1 MFATLVPLSF
11 PRIMT
16 GKAVLAGKT
25 NIVSHCMESFYDIEN
40 DVKKAEAGPMMS
52 ALCRKE
58 YKSIHHLV
66 ES

>member
-1 MFATLVPLSF
+1 
-11 PRIMT
+11 MT